1 MDQAGKYELLIGEKL
16 EQIPLPDLVE
26 SIWARIETELDTDL
40 PDGNDQGPDAGPIG
54 GPFWRRGLFV
64 LFGAL
69 VMTFFFYPNNKNQN
83 IESNIV
89 LPATETITPENNL
102 PDKPPPNQPRANR
115 TAQPKQRVVDSTAS
129 PDPVLPQQVNLTPSK
144 LDDSLKANV
153 PSLVVNPPPPV
164 IKDSAG
170 KKKSRGVKGL
180 NDDDYRI
187 VPKRDTTR

>member
-26 SIWARIETELDTDL
+26 SIWARIETELDSDL
-40 PDGNDQGPDAGPIG
+40 PDGDEPGPDAGPRG
-54 GPFWRRGLFV
+54 GIFGRGLFI
-64 LFGAL
+64 FIGAL

-89 LPATETITPENNL
+89 LPSTETITPEN
-102 PDKPPPNQPRANR
+102 KPPDLTPANQPRANR
-115 TAQPKQRVVDSTAS
+115 TAQPKQQVVDSTAS
-129 PDPVLPQQVNLTPSK
+129 PDPVIPQQVNLTPPK

-153 PSLVVNPPPPV
+153 PALVVNPPPPV

>member
-1 MDQAGKYELLIGEKL
+1 MDRTGRYEQLIGEKL

-26 SIWARIETELDTDL
+26 SIWARIETELDSDA
-40 PDGNDQGPDAGPIG
+40 PDDTHGPDAGPRG
-54 GPFWRRGLFV
+54 GIFGKGLFV
-64 LFGAL
+64 LIGAL
-69 VMTFFFYPNNKNQN
+69 IMTFFFFPKNSNQN

-89 LPATETITPENNL
+89 LPATETITPEN
-102 PDKPPPNQPRANR
+102 KPPDLPPANQPGANR
-115 TAQPKQRVVDSTAS
+115 TVQPKQQVVDSAAS
-129 PDPVLPQQVNLTPSK
+129 PITVLPQQVNLTPPK

-153 PSLVVNPPPPV
+153 PSLVVSPPPPV

-187 VPKRDTTR
+187 VPKNDSTR